1 MNAQIAGEDDEGIG
15 VTVLDNCDVEHRI
28 AMDFKGD
35 IEAHA
40 QDRVPDDPSERT
52 NTEDERFSQARR
64 YARYHVYRETGYDTL
79 EPRMNPDRIA
89 AVLAGIHTM
98 DDEAFE
104 SLFDPFHR
112 QVVSYDD
119 PSVEPPIDPLE
130 YVDREEFRLY
140 MLDVYLEED
149 LEEIRATADAYSD
162 ELAAIADDV
171 EAQIG
176 SGGLRQKVASFAGQV
191 QERAASGDIDPPEFS
206 IEAVSDVHML
216 YYEDTNDDRVVE
228 GDRPFDRE
236 PDARLEFTPIP
247 AHPLEQFRPLIE
259 EHLLCQIRDCYV
271 GMGEEPPAQYRVL
284 GHGLYKFAQ
293 KYRHFDCYPDYADP
307 DTDVPGYRI

>member
-1 MNAQIAGEDDEGIG
+1 MESSIHGENDDLVVVDVIDNNGTEHAIAVKPDGTI
-15 VTVLDNCDVEHRI
+15 
-28 AMDFKGD
+28 KQ
-35 IEAHA
+35 HA
-40 QDRVPDDPSERT
+40 QNGYPDDPSERT
-52 NTEDERFSQARR
+52 NTEDESVSQARR
-64 YARYHVYRETGYDTL
+64 YAKYHVYRETEYDTL
-79 EPRMNPDRIA
+79 EPRMNPDRLA
-89 AVLAGIHTM
+89 AVLAAVHTM
-98 DDEAFE
+98 DDEEFE
-104 SLFDPFHR
+104 SLFDPLHR

-119 PSVEPPIDPLE
+119 PSVEPPIDSLE

-140 MLDVYLEED
+140 MLDVYLAED

-162 ELAAIADDV
+162 ELATIVDEV
-171 EAQIG
+171 ESQTD

-191 QERAASGDIDPPEFS
+191 QERAASGDIEPPEFS

-228 GDRPFDRE
+228 GNRPFDRE
-236 PDARLEFTPIP
+236 PDARLEFTPMP
-247 AHPLEQFRPLIE
+247 AHSVEQFRPLIE

-307 DTDVPGYRI
+307 NTDVPGYRA

>member
-1 MNAQIAGEDDEGIG
+1 MDAEIGGEMDEG
-15 VTVLDNCDVEHRI
+15 VAVKVFDNNNAEHILVIDQNGEINAHQVEN
-28 AMDFKGD
+28 GY
-35 IEAHA
+35 
-40 QDRVPDDPSERT
+40 PDPVDRT
-52 NTEDERFSQARR
+52 NEEDECFSQARR
-64 YARYHVYRETGYDTL
+64 YARYHVYREKGYDTL

-89 AVLAGIHTM
+89 AVLAAVHTM
-98 DDEAFE
+98 DDEEFE
-104 SLFDPFHR
+104 SLFNPFHC

-119 PSVEPPIDPLE
+119 PSVEQPIDPLE
-130 YVDREEFRLY
+130 YVEREEFRLY

-149 LEEIRATADAYSD
+149 LEEIRATTDAYSD

-171 EAQIG
+171 EAQTD
-176 SGGLRQKVASFAGQV
+176 SGGLRQKITSFAGQV
-191 QERAASGDIDPPEFS
+191 QQRAASGDTEPPEFS
-206 IEAVSDVHML
+206 IEAVSDVHLL
-216 YYEDTNDDRVVE
+216 YHEDTNDDCVVE

-236 PDARLEFTPIP
+236 PDARLEFTPMP

-307 DTDVPGYRI
+307 DTGVPGYRA

>member
-1 MNAQIAGEDDEGIG
+1 
-15 VTVLDNCDVEHRI
+15 
-28 AMDFKGD
+28 
-35 IEAHA
+35 
-40 QDRVPDDPSERT
+40 
-52 NTEDERFSQARR
+52 
-64 YARYHVYRETGYDTL
+64 
-79 EPRMNPDRIA
+79 MNPDRIA
-89 AVLAGIHTM
+89 AVLAAVHTM
-98 DDEAFE
+98 DDDQFE

-119 PSVEPPIDPLE
+119 PSVDPPVDSLE
-130 YVDREEFRLY
+130 YVDREEFKLY
-140 MLDVYLEED
+140 MLDVYLKED

-162 ELAAIADDV
+162 ELATIVDEV
-171 EAQIG
+171 ESQTD

-191 QERAASGDIDPPEFS
+191 QERTASGDIEPPEFS

-228 GDRPFDRE
+228 GNRPLDRE
-236 PDARLEFTPIP
+236 PDSRLEFTPMP
-247 AHPLEQFRPLIE
+247 AHPIEQFRPLIE

-307 DTDVPGYRI
+307 NADVPGYRP